1 MTSKAS
7 LLFSPIRIGAIEVSG
22 RLVKA
27 ATVEGCCTDDGF
39 VTDEL
44 LEYYEQIAGGGTRLL
59 ITGATC
65 FDLYSRMGP
74 RQLNADHDNKIPGLR
89 RLTDAVH
96 RHDSKIFM
104 QIYHT
109 GRQAMPHLAGR
120 KDAVAPSP
128 VLDPALGVKPRAM
141 TPIEIL
147 ETIQGFSDAAVRA
160 KEAGFDGVQIHA
172 AHGYLISAF
181 LTPHTNRRTDA
192 YGGSFENRIRFL
204 VEVYR
209 AIRQEVGQDYPIIM
223 KLNGSD
229 DLPFRKGLMTENLVE
244 VAQRMED
251 EGMDAVEIS
260 AGHYESGWTFERSH
274 WRKYFSTI
282 TTVGV
287 GKNLPWHRRGAVRL
301 GAPFLDWGL
310 RRISAYSEGFNL
322 KYSKQFKQ
330 ALTIPVICVGGFIR
344 QEEMERAVVSGECD
358 MVSVARALIADPF
371 LYRHMQENV
380 KGPQC
385 DFCNLCF
392 ARATAGPID
401 CFNEEVGAQKRSML
415 QKEANS

>member
-1 MTSKAS
+1 MTGEDT
-7 LLFSPIRIGAIEVSG
+7 LLFSPILIGDIEVSG
-22 RLVKA
+22 RLAKS

-39 VTDEL
+39 VTDAL
-44 LEYYEQIAGGGTRLL
+44 IEYYEQIAVGGTPLL

-65 FDLYSRMGP
+65 FDPYSRMGP
-74 RQLNADHDNKIPGLR
+74 RQLTADHDNKIPGLR

-96 RHDSKIFM
+96 SHDSKIFM

-120 KDAVAPSP
+120 KDAVAPSS
-128 VLDPALGVKPRAM
+128 VLDPALGVKPRAI
-141 TPIEIL
+141 TSSEIL

-160 KEAGFDGVQIHA
+160 KEAGFDGLQIHA

-181 LTPHTNRRTDA
+181 LTPHTNRRSDA

-204 VEVYR
+204 VDVYR
-209 AIRQEVGQDYPIIM
+209 AIRQQVGQDYPIIM
-223 KLNGSD
+223 KVNGSD
-229 DLPFRKGLMTENLVE
+229 DLPFRKGLVPEDLVK

-260 AGHYESGWTFERSH
+260 SGHYESGWTFARSH

-287 GKNLPWHRRGAVRL
+287 GRNLPWHRRGAVRL
-301 GAPFLDWGL
+301 VAPILDWGL
-310 RRISAYSEGFNL
+310 RRLSGYSEGFNL
-322 KYSKQFKQ
+322 EYSKQFKK
-330 ALTIPVICVGGFIR
+330 ALTIPVICVGGFVR
-344 QEEMERAVVSGECD
+344 QEEMEHALVSGKCD

-392 ARATAGPID
+392 ARATAEPID
-401 CFNEEVGAQKRSML
+401 CFNEEVGALKKSIL
-415 QKEANS
+415 QKEATC